1 MLSRPKAFDTHMT
14 VSLLTRRILK
24 KCSVKFSV
32 FVHLFYPGLL
42 GFFLNSIAA
51 LSFIFVRDQRTPSNF
66 IIFNLNIADLM
77 LNVNG
82 LLAAYASYVR

>member
-1 MLSRPKAFDTHMT
+1 MKYFKILYYDFLS
-14 VSLLTRRILK
+14 I
-24 KCSVKFSV
+24 C
-32 FVHLFYPGLL
+32 LFCLGLL

-82 LLAAYASYVR
+82 LIAAYASYVR